1 MLCTVRLAIALG
13 HFPFITALF
22 AERAKRHPRYE
33 SGEWGEE
40 EVVAN
45 LLAAFE
51 QPDSKDGVVSEE
63 EFIDYYSAVSTC
75 VQDDAYFE
83 SSLKSCWGVE

>member
-1 MLCTVRLAIALG
+1 MLSLS
-13 HFPFITALF
+13 ALF

-40 EVVAN
+40 EVVSN

-51 QPDSKDGVVSEE
+51 QPESRDGVVSEQ
-63 EFIDYYSAVSTC
+63 EFIDYYAAVSTC

-83 SSLKSCWGVE
+83 ASLRSCWGVE